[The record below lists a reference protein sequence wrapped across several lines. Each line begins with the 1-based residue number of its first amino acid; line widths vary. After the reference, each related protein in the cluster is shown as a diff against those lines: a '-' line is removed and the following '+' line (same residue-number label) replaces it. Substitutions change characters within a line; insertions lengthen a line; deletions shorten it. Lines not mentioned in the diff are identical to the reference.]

1 MIYTSGVSV
10 AVRRS
15 PSEALAV
22 AISKLP
28 DPFPIPTSP
37 EIVLI
42 KPSIYDPSLVG
53 NTDIRMIQ
61 SLLRIFANVAPIY
74 IVESDNPVR
83 TAEDAF
89 SKMNYTSLVSPGV
102 NLLNL
107 SKDETT
113 MTKMPGYFFSE
124 HDMPQS
130 LVKSTFFVN
139 AATLKVEPEICG
151 VGASIKNLFGLLPEK
166 MKSQY
171 HERITDV
178 LLDLLVTFRP
188 NFTVVDLTEFVV
200 GNRKD
205 GKTQHLGGVVI
216 GFDPVAVDSYCANLF
231 GIDPLSIPYLRRA
244 HELGL
249 GIALPERIKVHG
261 TAKQKLILE
270 QLEV

>member
-1 MIYTSGVSV
+1 MYSTSAVSV

-89 SKMNYTSLVSPGV
+89 SKMNYTSLVSPGT

-107 SKDETT
+107 SKEETSK
-113 MTKMPGYFFSE
+113 TKMPGHFFSE
-124 HDMPQS
+124 HAMPQS

-151 VGASIKNLFGLLPEK
+151 IGA
-166 MKSQY
+166 
-171 HERITDV
+171 
-178 LLDLLVTFRP
+178 
-188 NFTVVDLTEFVV
+188 
-200 GNRKD
+200 
-205 GKTQHLGGVVI
+205 
-216 GFDPVAVDSYCANLF
+216 
-231 GIDPLSIPYLRRA
+231 
-244 HELGL
+244 
-249 GIALPERIKVHG
+249 
-261 TAKQKLILE
+261 
-270 QLEV
+270 